1 MCTAI
6 SYSGCRHYFGRNLDL
21 DRSWGES
28 VTVTPRHA
36 PFRFRMAGEMP
47 THYAMIGMAAV
58 VEDYP
63 LYFEATNERGLS
75 MAGLNFPL
83 SARYFPPAAGKDNVA
98 PFELIPWILG
108 RCATVQQARPL
119 LDRLNLVRIDF
130 RPDFPLTPLHWLL
143 SDARESVVI
152 ESTRQGLRVFDAPL
166 GVLTNEPP
174 FPQLPCPDR
183 EAAALPGDWSSTSR
197 YRRAVYVKQH
207 LVPEE
212 GPGSFFHLLDSVA
225 VPRGPV
231 RTDTGRCHFTRYS
244 SCCDTAAGVY
254 YYTTYENRTIR
265 ALDLHSFD
273 PEGARLICRET

>member
-1 MCTAI
+1 MCIAI
-6 SYSGCRHYFGRNLDL
+6 SFSGCRHYFGRNLDL

-28 VTVTPRHA
+28 VTVTPRHF

-58 VEDYP
+58 AEDYP

-83 SARYFPPAAGKDNVA
+83 SARYFPPAAGKDNIA

-143 SDARESVVI
+143 SDARASVVI

-183 EAAALPGDWSSTSR
+183 EAASLPGDWSSTSR
-197 YRRAVYVKQH
+197 YRRALYVKQH

-212 GPGSFFHLLDSVA
+212 GPETFFHLLDSVA

-231 RTDTGRCHFTRYS
+231 RTDAGRCHYTRYA

-254 YYTTYENRTIR
+254 CYTTYENRAIR

-273 PEGARLICRET
+273 PEGTRLICPET